1 MYKLTSYGI
10 LFLLIFHIIFTGYN
24 VLENN
29 LVFGLQNNSSVYSS
43 INVTKLISIV
53 ENNTEFKEQTNGH
66 GYVFSSAVYKLK
78 PYETVNN
85 STFQGPVDIVYFLSI
100 DNKGGYYDKTLV
112 VTVNSKLSITGF
124 MVYPSYLVPTGYPLP
139 AGTSLPHQGNYTLPK
154 MDYNKLVIIMPSSPL
169 EQVKSGIAVNDVECF
184 HGIPTLELIFKAED
198 KSPVCVKSNTV
209 SDLIKRGWALN
220 QTNNESIDVT
230 AEQPIIVHDIN
241 GTIAATLTLDISLKN
256 FELLSPPL
264 LVQVHY
270 PNGTLYHTDTI
281 SMNSIPADGHYKYVL
296 VMYSYNPHDIFGK
309 HSIEVI
315 HAGNISQILV
325 DIATS

>member
-1 MYKLTSYGI
+1 M
-10 LFLLIFHIIFTGYN
+10 
-24 VLENN
+24 
-29 LVFGLQNNSSVYSS
+29 FGLQNNSSVYSS

-139 AGTSLPHQGNYTLPK
+139 AGTSLPHQGNYTPPK